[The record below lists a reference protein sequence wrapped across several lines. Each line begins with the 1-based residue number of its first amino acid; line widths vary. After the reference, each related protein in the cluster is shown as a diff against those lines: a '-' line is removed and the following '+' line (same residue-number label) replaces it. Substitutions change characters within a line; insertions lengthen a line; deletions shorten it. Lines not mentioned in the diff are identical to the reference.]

1 MARTDEEADI
11 DHVSHNE
18 GNKTFAP
25 YLNGGILASDSRPY
39 RDKGDCPCLPRSRSS
54 CRFSTAVTQ
63 LDFTG
68 PYQFFFR
75 TPDVT
80 VIVASMDGRTI
91 TANGLTYAELADLRA
106 IERCDVLCVPGGN
119 CVPAMEDNDFLDE
132 LRRLAATAG
141 YLTSGCTGSLILGA
155 AGLIVGKHAACHWA
169 WRDMLSLFGAIPD
182 AGRVVRD
189 GNVITGGGVTAGIDF
204 ALTVIAEL
212 RGDEVAQSIQLGLEY
227 APVPPFDAG
236 RPELAPPAVLAA
248 TKDRMAPTLS
258 ANRPRVERIAAQV
271 RDHLGEG
278 GFRAA

>member
-1 MARTDEEADI
+1 MPTPLTIVMPIFD
-11 DHVSHNE
+11 
-18 GNKTFAP
+18 G
-25 YLNGGILASDSRPY
+25 
-39 RDKGDCPCLPRSRSS
+39 
-54 CRFSTAVTQ
+54 VTQ

-141 YLTSGCTGSLILGA
+141 YLTSVCTGSLILGA

-258 ANRPRVERIAAQV
+258 ANRPRVERIAAKA